1 MRMRIQ
7 IEKLGTVGA
16 VIAALACPIC
26 FPKLALI
33 GAALGLGIFAP
44 YEGYIAIGVQALFL
58 LALIGQLVAY
68 RAHRNRWL
76 VGLSICTTG
85 LLFIAYYVVPSSV
98 LLQIALAGLVGASV
112 WQVVEM
118 KRCAKCETRMP
129 ATSFANKPD
138 TLR

>member
-1 MRMRIQ
+1 MRIP
-7 IEKLGTVGA
+7 IEKLGTLGA

-44 YEGYIAIGVQALFL
+44 YEGYTALGVQALFV
-58 LALIGQLVAY
+58 LASTGQVVAY
-68 RAHRNRWL
+68 RAHGNRWV

-85 LLFIAYYVVPSSV
+85 LLFIAYYVVSSSL
-98 LLQIALAGLVGASV
+98 LLQIALAGLVGASA

-118 KRCAKCETRMP
+118 KRCAKCETPIP
-129 ATSFANKPD
+129 AASLADKPN